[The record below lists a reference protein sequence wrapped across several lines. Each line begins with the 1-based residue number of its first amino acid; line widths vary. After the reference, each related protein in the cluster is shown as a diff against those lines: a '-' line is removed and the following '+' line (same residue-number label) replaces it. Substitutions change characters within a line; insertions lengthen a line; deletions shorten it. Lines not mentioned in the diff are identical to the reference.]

1 MNSEN
6 KSTAARAPPWRL
18 FSLPLYH
25 RIEVKAIAKKENM
38 VTLTVAFPDDK
49 REALEHF
56 LAETGGRIEVCLAES
71 MEDWY
76 RKTVPVGVR
85 QYLDAKWE
93 KECGAPPGPLNIP
106 TPEPEGS
113 TDFPF
118 REG

>member
-56 LAETGGRIEVCLAES
+56 LAETGGRIEACMAES

-85 QYLDAKWE
+85 KYLDAKWE
-93 KECGAPPGPLNIP
+93 KECEAPPEPLKP
-106 TPEPEGS
+106 PALEPEGS
-113 TDFPF
+113 TDAPS
-118 REG
+118 